1 VRKKPSRDPVREERI
16 HNEAIVDARPEE
28 QAMGWYYYLENKI
41 RFPFRARCIAS
52 KITSPLRE
60 GEMVEVR
67 RLAPEDSC
75 ARDMLVLIRWQGRR
89 LAVPLA
95 QLMPVAAEELT
106 EEAVSDWHYWVSRSY
121 SF

>member
-1 VRKKPSRDPVREERI
+1 
-16 HNEAIVDARPEE
+16 
-28 QAMGWYYYLENKI
+28 MGWYYYLENKI